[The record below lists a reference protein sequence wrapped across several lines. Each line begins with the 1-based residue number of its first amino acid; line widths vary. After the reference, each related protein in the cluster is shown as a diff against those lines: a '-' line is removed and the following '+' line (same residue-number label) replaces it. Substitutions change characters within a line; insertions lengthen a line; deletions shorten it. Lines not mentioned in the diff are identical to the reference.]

1 MSGDAVNPML
11 RCIRQL
17 ALKGEFR
24 LMTDGQLLERFV
36 RHRDEAAFEVLVHRH
51 GPMIWRVCRQL
62 LGNSQDCEDACQAT
76 FLVLIR
82 KAGSIGRR
90 ELLGN
95 WLYGVALRVAGRV
108 RKTAWRRQTT
118 QRAGAEFLAEPARQV
133 AGRPDWLRDLH
144 EVLGGLPAKYRQ
156 PLVLCYLEGQ
166 TNEEAAQKLKWPV
179 GTLKVRLMRGREMLR
194 LRLERRGLAVS
205 TAALSAALAA
215 EADAALPAGLA
226 PARLLASLEFIA
238 CAPAGAGVP
247 SSHTLSLARGVIH
260 SMRWTKMKTTVVLLL
275 ALASFGT
282 GIGWVL
288 LGSTAAHPVSPPQA
302 PSKQSAQAARPIP
315 KNGPLG
321 MKFVRLPRGTFYMG
335 WNGRRGSARKA
346 NIKEDFEVGVYTVT
360 QEQWQKLMGTN
371 PSHFSR
377 QGEEKDKVKDIKDV
391 DLKRFP
397 VENVSWNDVQEFI
410 KKLNKKE
417 KGKGYGYRLPTEAEW
432 EYACRGGATTQE
444 ECSYH
449 FYFAR
454 PTNDLS
460 STQANFHGGLP
471 DGKGEKGPNLERP
484 TKVGSYAPNKLG
496 LYDMHGNV
504 SQLTDNLDGSRRRA
518 YRVIRGGSW
527 LTDGCYCEA
536 ADRSSVAPTYRSY
549 DTGFRLARVRVR

>member
-1 MSGDAVNPML
+1 MSGDAINPML
-11 RCIRQL
+11 RCVRQL
-17 ALKGEFR
+17 ALKGEIR
-24 LMTDGQLLERFV
+24 QMTDGQLLERFV

-62 LGNSQDCEDACQAT
+62 LPNSQDCEDACQAT

-108 RKTAWRRQTT
+108 RKTALRRQTT

-194 LRLERRGLAVS
+194 LRLVRRGLAVS

-215 EADAALPAGLA
+215 EADAALPPGLA
-226 PARLLASLEFIA
+226 TARLLPSFEYVAG
-238 CAPAGAGVP
+238 APAGAGVP

-260 SMRWTKMKTTVVLLL
+260 SMRWTKLKTTVVLLL

-288 LGSTAAHPVSPPQA
+288 LGATAAHPVSPPQA

-321 MKFVRLPRGTFYMG
+321 MKFVPLPRGTFYMG
-335 WNGRRGSARKA
+335 WNGRRGSAWKT
-346 NIKEDFEVGVYTVT
+346 NIKEDFEIGVYTVT

-377 QGEEKDKVKDIKDV
+377 QGEEKDKVKDIMDA

-397 VENVSWNDVQEFI
+397 VENVSWNDVQDFL

-417 KGKGYGYRLPTEAEW
+417 KGKGYRYRLPTDAEW

-504 SQLTDNLDGSRRRA
+504 SQLTDNLDGSRRRE

-549 DTGFRLARVRVR
+549 DTGFRLVRVRVR